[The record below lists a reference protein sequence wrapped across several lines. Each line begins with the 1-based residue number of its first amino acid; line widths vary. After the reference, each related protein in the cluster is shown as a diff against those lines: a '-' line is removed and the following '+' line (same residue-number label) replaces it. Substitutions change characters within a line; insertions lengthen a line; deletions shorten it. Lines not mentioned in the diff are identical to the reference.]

1 MAFVLKVIPVIDVL
15 RGEVVHAVRGQRSQY
30 MPLNSPLIK
39 SAAPSVVAEK
49 FRELGFSDLYV
60 ADLDAIIECSSSFE
74 TLEQIAQKSCLNLWV
89 DAGVT
94 SLERAQ
100 KLLGSGASK
109 LIIGTE
115 TLQTKKFVQ
124 QAVQMFGSERV
135 VVSLDL
141 KGEKMLVKIGFD
153 GCKSPLCLLK
163 DFKRMGVSRVIVLDL
178 LRVGSNEGVNVP
190 FLKKIVDEVGLDVIA
205 GGGVRDMADLVEL
218 KNIGVAGALVA
229 TALHIGKIDLD
240 ELKQEGFL

>member
-1 MAFVLKVIPVIDVL
+1 MAYVLKVIPVIDVL

-30 MPLNSPLIK
+30 MPLNSPLTK

-74 TLEQIAQKSCLNLWV
+74 TLEQIARKSCLNLWV

-115 TLQTKKFVQ
+115 TLQTKKFVE
-124 QAVQMFGSERV
+124 QAVEMFGSERV

-163 DFKRMGVSRVIVLDL
+163 DFKGMGVSRVIVLDL
-178 LRVGSNEGVNVP
+178 LRVGSDEGVNVA
-190 FLKKIVDEVGLDVIA
+190 FLKKIVGEVGLDVIA
-205 GGGVRDMADLVEL
+205 GGGVRNIADLVEL

-229 TALHIGKIDLD
+229 TALHNGKISLD